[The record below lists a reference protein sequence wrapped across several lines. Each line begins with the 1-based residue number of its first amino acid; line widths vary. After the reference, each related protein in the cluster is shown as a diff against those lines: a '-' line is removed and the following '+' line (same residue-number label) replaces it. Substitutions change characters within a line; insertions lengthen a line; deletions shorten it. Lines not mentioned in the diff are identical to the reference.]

1 MDDSE
6 SILISCKKVVSGL
19 PGEDDS
25 FDLDLLM
32 FINSTLAILTQIRIG
47 PPEGLIVKDASTAW
61 SDFSDNML
69 VPAYVSMKVRYQFDP
84 PVTTAVK
91 EALIANISELEWRLG
106 VSEDDTNTSGDENAE

>member
-1 MDDSE
+1 
-6 SILISCKKVVSGL
+6 
-19 PGEDDS
+19 
-25 FDLDLLM
+25 
-32 FINSTLAILTQIRIG
+32 
-47 PPEGLIVKDASTAW
+47 
-61 SDFSDNML
+61 ML